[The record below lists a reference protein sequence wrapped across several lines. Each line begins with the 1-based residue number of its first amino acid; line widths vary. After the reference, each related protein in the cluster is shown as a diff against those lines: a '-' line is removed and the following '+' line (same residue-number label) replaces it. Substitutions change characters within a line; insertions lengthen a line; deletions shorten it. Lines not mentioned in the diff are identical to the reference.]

1 MSRTILITGA
11 SSGFGQ
17 ASARLFAESGWQLL
31 LLARRKDRLDQLI
44 DSLRQVGCDQLMH
57 TIASDIR
64 EPDQWQ
70 SALDQRPAGMQH
82 IDILLNNAGLAA
94 GLSLA
99 HEADLDDWHR
109 MIDTNVTGLVD
120 ITRFVL
126 PGMVERNQGHII
138 NMGSVAGNWPYPS
151 GNVYGATKAF
161 VKQFTNNLKA
171 DLIGTGVRVSNIEPG
186 LAETEFSQVRFAG
199 DQNKADAVYQGTTP
213 LSAEDIAEIV
223 MWIASRP
230 AHVNINAV
238 EVMPVCQS
246 FDAFRIDRSGS
257 LSDLT

>member
-1 MSRTILITGA
+1 MPRTILITGA

-17 ASARLFAESGWQLL
+17 ATARLFAEAGWQLL
-31 LLARRKDRLDQLI
+31 LLARREDRLVQLM
-44 DSLRQVGCDQLMH
+44 DSLRDAGCAQPMH
-57 TIASDIR
+57 AIACDIR
-64 EPDQWQ
+64 QSDQWQ
-70 SALDQRPAGMQH
+70 AALDARPAELEQ

-94 GLSLA
+94 GLSPA
-99 HEADLDDWHR
+99 HEADLNDWHR
-109 MIDTNVTGLVD
+109 MIDTNVTALVD
-120 ITRFVL
+120 ITRFIL
-126 PGMVERNQGHII
+126 PQMVSRNQGHII

-161 VKQFTNNLKA
+161 VKQFSNNLKA

-186 LAETEFSQVRFAG
+186 LAETEFSTVRFAG
-199 DQNKADAVYQGTTP
+199 DQRKADAVYRGTTP
-213 LSAEDIAEIV
+213 LTAEDIAEIV

-246 FDAFRIDRSGS
+246 FEAFRIDRAGS
-257 LSDLT
+257 